1 MKFYTNV
8 FSRGDRIYVRGYDM
22 GMRFTDCVEYKPY
35 VFMLNE
41 NASDEFKTLDG
52 KKVSKIPFA
61 SISDARKHIEK
72 YKDVVFAKINIDK
85 SEFSELV
92 DSFEISSI
100 PLLHFYH
107 KGKLEYTVQGTKM
120 TQIIQNIDNIL

>member
-1 MKFYTNV
+1 MIIELKDIADYYSIMALSKSLVVDFYASWCMPCMKLTPNL
-8 FSRGDRIYVRGYDM
+8 
-22 GMRFTDCVEYKPY
+22 EA
-35 VFMLNE
+35 L
-41 NASDEFKTLDG
+41 
-52 KKVSKIPFA
+52 SKE
-61 SISDARKHIEK
+61 EK